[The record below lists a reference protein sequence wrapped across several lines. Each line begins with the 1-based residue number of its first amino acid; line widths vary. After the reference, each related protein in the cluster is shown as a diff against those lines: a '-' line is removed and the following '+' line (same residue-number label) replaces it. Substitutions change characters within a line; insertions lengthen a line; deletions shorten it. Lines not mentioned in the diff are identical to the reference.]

1 MCACVMFVV
10 IVYLFIW
17 LCVQALVSACTQVCL
32 PMWMPEVNVR
42 YLHLWL
48 SVLVLETGSST
59 EPGAHQLSRL
69 NGKWTQGIHLF
80 DTPPALGWQTPAVIP
95 SFWVVLGI
103 WTLVLTFAWE
113 ACYWLRQDFYT
124 GTWKQY
130 SELGSCEAL
139 LYSGG
144 WCFISR
150 DWLVC

>member
-1 MCACVMFVV
+1 MFVV

-17 LCVQALVSACTQVCL
+17 LCVQVLVSACTQVCL
-32 PMWMPEVNVR
+32 PMWMPEVNIR